1 MRKKL
6 NTEELTK
13 FHNGSYFYPLAN
25 LKEMSQYFLT
35 IDWKVNIEDE
45 RCIDTAYN
53 NFIRIYKQGCEQ
65 YVPKRYPN
73 FKSKVKKNSW
83 ANLEIKKLSRLK
95 YKIWMKYKSTNK
107 KKKKN

>member
-1 MRKKL
+1 MKKKL
-6 NTEELTK
+6 NIEELTK
-13 FHNGSYFYPLAN
+13 FHNRSYFYPLAS

-65 YVPKRYPN
+65 YVPKDILILR
-73 FKSKVKKNSW
+73 VK
-83 ANLEIKKLSRLK
+83 LK
-95 YKIWMKYKSTNK
+95 RII
-107 KKKKN
+107 